1 MSEEISPWKETR
13 IVGKPVPRVDGF
25 ERLSGQAVYPIDI
38 SLPNMLY
45 GAILRCPY
53 PSARVKRVD
62 TSAAEK
68 MPGVRDV
75 ITGKTKDADINFPYE
90 KGVHSKLFDALCRHE
105 GEEVAAVA
113 ADTIY
118 QARDALAA
126 IKVEYEIL
134 PFVVDDRK
142 ALEPNAPRVQPSGNR
157 IGEPQTYRR
166 GDLAKGFAEAD
177 LVLEASYRTETEIHA
192 TMETHGCVAK
202 WKGKRLTV
210 WESAQGVF
218 RVRADLASILGLPMT
233 DVRVIGKYVGGGFG
247 AKTQAGK
254 YTVIAAVLARRTGR
268 PVKIFLSRE
277 ETYLCVGN
285 KPACQ
290 MKLKAGVKKDGSLT
304 ALDFACT
311 GAAGAYPSLSGGS
324 VLTDWVV
331 KDLYTCPN
339 VQTQLTDVYIHAG
352 PSRYYRAPG
361 HPSGAW
367 ALEQMLDALA
377 EGIGMNPVDLRLK
390 NIPSFSQATDGN
402 PPYTTTGLK
411 QCLEDGAKA
420 FGWESAR
427 KAAKETKGPLR
438 RGVGMAAGMWIN
450 GAGFPPATV
459 LLKLLPDGSVT
470 LNMGASDIGTG
481 TKTIMSMVVA
491 EELGIPLDKIEI
503 EHADTGTTHF
513 TFPSAGSKT
522 VPTEAPAVRSAA
534 LHVKQQLLAIAA
546 QDLKVNAA
554 DLYMADGDI
563 RFKNDPGRKVKTGEL
578 PTLKRRGEIL
588 GVGIRGPNIAGKRIN
603 PFCAQFC
610 EVEVNMKTGEVR
622 VLRFLSAN
630 DSGRV
635 MNRMTY
641 DNQVIGGV
649 NWGAGFALTEARI
662 MDETQTGKVLNKN
675 HRDYKLVTAMDV
687 PPEVVSLPIE
697 LDDPEANLAGAKGLG
712 EPVTVPTGAA
722 IANAVYHATGL
733 RFTTAP
739 ITPMDLLGR
748 IAARKEG

>member
-1 MSEEISPWKETR
+1 
-13 IVGKPVPRVDGF
+13 
-25 ERLSGQAVYPIDI
+25 
-38 SLPNMLY
+38 
-45 GAILRCPY
+45 
-53 PSARVKRVD
+53 
-62 TSAAEK
+62 
-68 MPGVRDV
+68 MPGVRDL
-75 ITGKTKDADINFPYE
+75 ITGKTREADINFPYD
-90 KGVHSKLFDALCRHE
+90 KGVQSKIFDPLCRHE

-118 QARDALAA
+118 QAWDALTA

-134 PFVVDDRK
+134 PFVVDDQK
-142 ALEPNAPRVQPSGNR
+142 ALEPNAPPVQPSGNR
-157 IGEPQTYRR
+157 MGETQTYRR
-166 GDLAKGFAEAD
+166 GDVARGFAEAD

-192 TMETHGCVAK
+192 PMETHGCVAK
-202 WKGKRLTV
+202 WRGKRLTV

-218 RVRADLASILGLPMT
+218 RVQADLAPILGMPMA

-254 YTVIAAVLARRTGR
+254 YTVIAAVLAKRTGR
-268 PVKIFLSRE
+268 PVKIFLTRE
-277 ETYLCVGN
+277 ESYLCVGN

-290 MKLKAGVKKDGSLT
+290 MKLKAGIKKDGTLT

-311 GAAGAYPSLSGGS
+311 GVVGAYPVISGGS
-324 VLTDWVV
+324 LLTDWLV

-339 VQTQLTDVYIHAG
+339 VQTQLTDVYVHAG
-352 PSRYYRAPG
+352 PSRYFRAPG

-377 EGIGMNPVDLRLK
+377 EGIGMDPVALRLK
-390 NIPSFSQATDGN
+390 NIPSFSQATNGN

-411 QCLEDGAKA
+411 QCFEEGAKA

-427 KAAKETKGPLR
+427 KRAKETKGPLR
-438 RGVGMAAGMWIN
+438 RGVGMAGGMWIN

-459 LLKLLPDGSVT
+459 LLKLLPDGSVM

-481 TKTIMSMVVA
+481 TKTIMSMVVV
-491 EELGIPLDKIEI
+491 EELGIPLEKIHI
-503 EHADTGTTHF
+503 EHADTGTTYF

-534 LHVKQQLLAIAA
+534 IHVKKQLLDMAA
-546 QDLKVNAA
+546 QDLKVNPA
-554 DLYMADGDI
+554 DIYVNDGAVL
-563 RFKNDPGRKVKTGEL
+563 FKNDPGRRIKVGEL
-578 PTLKRRGEIL
+578 PTLKRRGEVL
-588 GVGIRGPNIAGKRIN
+588 GVGIRGPNTAKKRIN

-610 EVEVNMKTGEVR
+610 EVEVNIKTGEIK

-641 DNQVIGGV
+641 NNQVIGGI
-649 NWGAGFALTEARI
+649 NWGTGFALTEARI
-662 MDETQTGKVLNKN
+662 LDGSQTGKMLNKN
-675 HRDYKLVTAMDV
+675 HHDYKLVTAMDV
-687 PPEVVSLPIE
+687 PPEIVSLPIE

-712 EPVTVPTGAA
+712 EPVTIPTGAA
-722 IANAVYHATGL
+722 IANAVYDATGL
-733 RFTTAP
+733 RLTTAP
-739 ITPMDLLGR
+739 ITPMHLLSR
-748 IAARKEG
+748 LAVRKEG